1 MTHRWEIS
9 SFGTLTRAET
19 SPTPLGPG
27 EVRVRTRAVSLNYRD
42 VMLLDGRYNPR
53 LPLPSVPCSDVCGEV
68 VEAAPDV
75 TRVKVGD
82 RVIGSFAQGWIS
94 GRLTRAHQATALA
107 MPLPGV
113 LATERV
119 FPQEGVVHAP
129 ASLTDAECATL
140 PCAALTAWHALVD
153 LGHLAAGETVLVQ
166 GAGGV
171 SVFALLL
178 AKSLGARVFA
188 TTSRAE
194 RAERLRALGAEHVIN
209 YREDPSWGRTVK
221 KRTDGVDHVVEVGGA
236 GTLTQSL
243 MAVAPGGTVH
253 VIGVLG
259 GVSEPLN
266 VLPVLMNE
274 VRMQGVFVGPRDSL
288 EAMCRHIDAT
298 GLRPVLDQV
307 CGFDDAPAAFARMA
321 SGDQF
326 GKVVIAAP

>member
-1 MTHRWEIS
+1 MRRWEIT
-9 SFGTLTRAET
+9 SFGHLALAEAP
-19 SPTPLGPG
+19 SAPLGPG

-53 LPLPSVPCSDVCGEV
+53 LPLPAVPCSDVCGEV

-82 RVIGSFAQGWIS
+82 RVIGSFVQGWIS
-94 GRLTRAHQATALA
+94 GRLTRPMQSTALA

-119 FPQEGVVHAP
+119 FPQEGVVIPP
-129 ASLTDAECATL
+129 AFLDDWECASL
-140 PCAALTAWHALVD
+140 PCAALTAWRALVD
-153 LGHLAAGETVLVQ
+153 LGRLQPGETVLVQ

-171 SVFALLL
+171 STFALLF

-188 TTSRAE
+188 TTSRTE
-194 RAERLRALGAEHVIN
+194 RAERLRALGAEHVVN
-209 YREDPSWGRTVK
+209 HREDPQWGRTI
-221 KRTDGVDHVVEVGGA
+221 KRLTDGVDHVVEVGGA

-243 MAVAPGGTVH
+243 AAVAPGGCVH

-266 VLPVLMNE
+266 VLPLLMNE
-274 VRMQGVFVGPRDSL
+274 VRMQGVFVGPRESL
-288 EAMCRHIDAT
+288 EAMCRHIEAR
-298 GLRPVLDQV
+298 GIRPLID
-307 CGFDDAPAAFARMA
+307 GSTPFDEAPAAFARMA

-326 GKVVIAAP
+326 GKVVISVG

>member
-1 MTHRWEIS
+1 MRRWEIT
-9 SFGTLTRAET
+9 SFGNLALAEAP
-19 SPTPLGPG
+19 SSPLGAG

-68 VEAAPDV
+68 VETAPDV

-82 RVIGSFAQGWIS
+82 RVIGSFVQGWIS

-119 FPQEGVVHAP
+119 FPQEGLVIP
-129 ASLTDAECATL
+129 PDFLGDAECATL
-140 PCAALTAWHALVD
+140 PCAALTAWRALVD
-153 LGHLAAGETVLVQ
+153 LGRLQAGETVLVQ

-171 SVFALLL
+171 SVFALLI

-194 RAERLRALGAEHVIN
+194 RAERLRALGAEHVVN
-209 YREDPSWGRTVK
+209 YREDPQWGRTIK
-221 KRTDGVDHVVEVGGA
+221 KLTDGVDHVVEVGGA

-243 MAVAPGGTVH
+243 MAVSPGGCVH

-266 VLPVLMNE
+266 VLPLLMNE
-274 VRMQGVFVGPRDSL
+274 VRMLGVFVGPRESL
-288 EAMCRHIDAT
+288 EAMCRHIEAH
-298 GLRPVLDQV
+298 GIRPVLDAHYAF
-307 CGFDDAPAAFARMA
+307 GDAPAAFARMA
-321 SGDQF
+321 SGEQF
-326 GKVVIAAP
+326 GKVVIGVE

>member
-1 MTHRWEIS
+1 MQRWEIS
-9 SFGTLTRAET
+9 SFGNLALADAPSE
-19 SPTPLGPG
+19 PLRPG

-68 VEAAPDV
+68 VEAAHDV

-119 FPQEGVVHAP
+119 FPQEGLVIP
-129 ASLTDAECATL
+129 PDFLGDAECATL
-140 PCAALTAWHALVD
+140 PCAALTAWRALVD
-153 LGHLAAGETVLVQ
+153 LGRLQAGETVLVQ

-171 SVFALLL
+171 SVFALLI

-194 RAERLRALGAEHVIN
+194 RADRLRALGAEHVVN
-209 YREDPSWGRTVK
+209 YREDPQWGRTIK
-221 KRTDGVDHVVEVGGA
+221 KLTDGVDHVVEVGGA

-243 MAVAPGGTVH
+243 VAVAPGGCVH

-266 VLPVLMNE
+266 VLPLLMNE
-274 VRMQGVFVGPRDSL
+274 VRMQGVFVGPRESL
-288 EAMCRHIDAT
+288 EAMCGHIEAH
-298 GLRPVLDQV
+298 GIRPVLDARYA
-307 CGFDDAPAAFARMA
+307 FSDAPAAFARMA

-326 GKVVIAAP
+326 GKVVITGE

>member
-1 MTHRWEIS
+1 MRRWEIT
-9 SFGTLTRAET
+9 SFGNLALAEA
-19 SPTPLGPG
+19 PPKPLRPG

-68 VEAAPDV
+68 LEAAPDV

-82 RVIGSFAQGWIS
+82 RVIGSFVQGWVS

-119 FPQEGVVHAP
+119 FPQEGLVTP
-129 ASLTDAECATL
+129 PDFLGDAECATL
-140 PCAALTAWHALVD
+140 PCAALTAWRALAD
-153 LGHLAAGETVLVQ
+153 LGRVQRGETVLVQ

-171 SVFALLL
+171 SGFALLF

-194 RAERLRALGAEHVIN
+194 RAERLRALGAEHVVN
-209 YREDPSWGRTVK
+209 YREDPQWGRTIK
-221 KRTDGVDHVVEVGGA
+221 KLTDGVDHVVEVGGA

-243 MAVAPGGTVH
+243 VAVAPGGCVH

-266 VLPVLMNE
+266 VLPLLMNE
-274 VRMQGVFVGPRDSL
+274 VRMQGVFVGPRESL
-288 EAMCRHIDAT
+288 EAMCRHIESH
-298 GLRPVLDQV
+298 GIRPVIDAAFA
-307 CGFDDAPAAFARMA
+307 FDDAPAAFARMA

-326 GKVVIAAP
+326 GKVVVTVA

>member
-1 MTHRWEIS
+1 MRRWEIT
-9 SFGTLTRAET
+9 SFGTLTCAEAP
-19 SPTPLGPG
+19 SAPLGPG

-53 LPLPSVPCSDVCGEV
+53 LPLPAVPCSDVCGEV

-94 GRLTRAHQATALA
+94 GRLTRAHQLTALA

-119 FPQEGVVHAP
+119 FPQEGLVVPP
-129 ASLTDAECATL
+129 ASLDDAACATL

-153 LGHLAAGETVLVQ
+153 LGRLQPGETVLVQ

-171 SVFALLL
+171 SVFALLF
-178 AKSLGARVFA
+178 AKSLGARVIA
-188 TTSRAE
+188 TTSGPE
-194 RAERLRALGAEHVIN
+194 RAERLRALGAELVVN
-209 YREDPSWGRTVK
+209 YREDPQWGRTVK

-243 MAVAPGGTVH
+243 IAVAPGGCVH

-288 EAMCRHIDAT
+288 EAMGRHIDAT
-298 GLRPVLDQV
+298 GLRPVIDRV
-307 CGFDDAPAAFARMA
+307 FGFDDAPAAFARMT

-326 GKVVIAAP
+326 GKVVITAP